1 MYLLKKNYYDGIAG
15 IYFEI
20 TINSIIKIGNLDRKG
35 KKILD
40 FGCGYGILKKK
51 LKNKVYNYDI
61 NPKLTEYKSW
71 RKLKFDYIVIN
82 QVLYLFHKKELER
95 LLKDLKKIN
104 PNLMLIVGIS
114 YQNLLSKIL
123 AFLLGYKK
131 AHDFTKLSYKDQI
144 NILNKE
150 CILIKKKNNYL
161 NAILL
166 LKFKE

>member
-1 MYLLKKNYYDGIAG
+1 
-15 IYFEI
+15 
-20 TINSIIKIGNLDRKG
+20 
-35 KKILD
+35 
-40 FGCGYGILKKK
+40 
-51 LKNKVYNYDI
+51 
-61 NPKLTEYKSW
+61 
-71 RKLKFDYIVIN
+71 
-82 QVLYLFHKKELER
+82 LYLFHKKELER

-150 CILIKKKNNYL
+150 CILIKKKIT
-161 NAILL
+161 ILIL
-166 LKFKE
+166 FYY